1 MVICGQ
7 EFEFSLMNANDL
19 DRFEDANERMQ
30 RRSAEEA
37 EQFQSGGIRLGDH
50 ARAQARIA
58 MDCIDE
64 ILGAGASDRLGL
76 NENYMAPIYD
86 VIEEL
91 GNAFA
96 AEKQRYAAKP
106 AQPMNR
112 EQRRAEQKARQ
123 RTRTA
128 GRIVEV
134 SKPLHMAP
142 MVTVHTAPADA
153 ARMVERVDAQVSA
166 KQKTEQLIDARQAVN
181 ALRDDPDAMQQLA
194 EYALQLAS
202 ERHV

>member
-7 EFEFSLMNANDL
+7 EFDFSLMNANDL

-30 RRSAEEA
+30 RRSAEES
-37 EQFQSGGIRLGDH
+37 EQFQRGGVRLGDH

-76 NENYMAPIYD
+76 DENYMAPIYD

-106 AQPMNR
+106 APPMNR
-112 EQRRAEQKARQ
+112 EQRRAA
-123 RTRTA
+123 
-128 GRIVEV
+128 
-134 SKPLHMAP
+134 
-142 MVTVHTAPADA
+142 
-153 ARMVERVDAQVSA
+153 A
-166 KQKTEQLIDARQAVN
+166 KQQRQQKPVSRSEGFHPQVASRPALQPITETNTFWPDTEAETRRKADQLIDARQAVD

-194 EYALQLAS
+194 AYALQIAA

>member
-19 DRFEDANERMQ
+19 DRFEDANKQMQ
-30 RRSAEEA
+30 RRSAEET
-37 EQFQSGGIRLGDH
+37 EHFHRGGVRLGDH
-50 ARAQARIA
+50 ARAQAP

-106 AQPMNR
+106 AQLMNR
-112 EQRRAEQKARQ
+112 QQRRAEQKARQ

-128 GRIVEV
+128 GRIVSQQPV
-134 SKPLHMAP
+134 SFPKPQ
-142 MVTVHTAPADA
+142 A
-153 ARMVERVDAQVSA
+153 AQMVERVDAA
-166 KQKTEQLIDARQAVN
+166 ARRKQL
-181 ALRDDPDAMQQLA
+181 LA
-194 EYALQLAS
+194 ELAAL
-202 ERHV
+202 ENG